1 MKRIGTV
8 EDGGIGAEQN
18 VTSVPALFSIT
29 MEKVAPVRERGGVEG
44 CSGDTYMLK
53 CGYYFLRHF
62 CPTTS
67 IGFSLFLIAFL
78 SGCGFFPLT
87 ESLENERRETEA
99 TKEAIR
105 KSPSLQEV
113 NRVCES
119 LPKTDSFRLI
129 LMRKSFRADEEYIVY
144 GYYTENGYE
153 TVRDLFFD
161 FFNRE
166 GWTDVYEQPGI
177 NTISVR
183 GQKDGFS
190 AGFTHEPVH
199 RGVNYTL
206 ICRRLESAK

>member
-1 MKRIGTV
+1 MPLSSLIFKTFFVSVRFPPLRPLPSQNAGLV
-8 EDGGIGAEQN
+8 EDDAINVAHIG
-18 VTSVPALFSIT
+18 
-29 MEKVAPVRERGGVEG
+29 R
-44 CSGDTYMLK
+44 
-53 CGYYFLRHF
+53 CGSRPKLNHLSETRFPRCVL
-62 CPTTS
+62 
-67 IGFSLFLIAFL
+67 LLVVFL

-87 ESLENERRETEA
+87 ESLESERRKTEA

-105 KSPSLQEV
+105 NSPSLQEV

-119 LPKTDSFRLI
+119 LPKTDLFRLI
-129 LMRKSFRADEEYIVY
+129 LMRNSFRADVELLEY
-144 GYYTENGYE
+144 GYLADEPYE
-153 TVRDLFFD
+153 KVRDIFVD

-183 GQKDGFS
+183 GHKDGFS

-206 ICRRLESAK
+206 ICRRIK

>member
-1 MKRIGTV
+1 MSKRDYHLNRFCRT
-8 EDGGIGAEQN
+8 
-18 VTSVPALFSIT
+18 T
-29 MEKVAPVRERGGVEG
+29 
-44 CSGDTYMLK
+44 
-53 CGYYFLRHF
+53 FL
-62 CPTTS
+62 
-67 IGFSLFLIAFL
+67 GFSMILIVFL
-78 SGCGFFPLT
+78 SGCGYFPPT
-87 ESLENERRETEA
+87 ESLESERRKTEA

-105 KSPSLQEV
+105 NSPSLQEV

-129 LMRKSFRADEEYIVY
+129 LMRKSFRADEEYITY
-144 GYYTENGYE
+144 GYLADEPYE
-153 TVRDLFFD
+153 KVRDIFVD

-183 GQKDGFS
+183 GHKDGFS

>member
-1 MKRIGTV
+1 MSKRDYYLERFCGTTCL
-8 EDGGIGAEQN
+8 GILMIL
-18 VTSVPALFSIT
+18 VVL
-29 MEKVAPVRERGGVEG
+29 
-44 CSGDTYMLK
+44 
-53 CGYYFLRHF
+53 
-62 CPTTS
+62 
-67 IGFSLFLIAFL
+67 L
-78 SGCGFFPLT
+78 SGCGFFPPT
-87 ESLENERRETEA
+87 ESLESERRKTEA

-105 KSPSLQEV
+105 NSTSLQEV

-144 GYYTENGYE
+144 GYYAENGYE

-166 GWTDVYEQPGI
+166 GWTDVYEQSGI

-206 ICRRLESAK
+206 ICRRIK

>member
-1 MKRIGTV
+1 MSKRDYYLKRFCGTTCL
-8 EDGGIGAEQN
+8 G
-18 VTSVPALFSIT
+18 
-29 MEKVAPVRERGGVEG
+29 
-44 CSGDTYMLK
+44 
-53 CGYYFLRHF
+53 FLM
-62 CPTTS
+62 
-67 IGFSLFLIAFL
+67 ILVVLL
-78 SGCGFFPLT
+78 SGCGFFPPT
-87 ESLENERRETEA
+87 ESLESERRATEA
-99 TKEAIR
+99 TKEAIHN
-105 KSPSLQEV
+105 SPSLQEV

-129 LMRKSFRADEEYIVY
+129 LMRNSFRADVELLEY
-144 GYYTENGYE
+144 GYLADEPYE
-153 TVRDLFFD
+153 TVRDIFVD

-166 GWTDVYEQPGI
+166 GWTDVYEQSGI

>member
-1 MKRIGTV
+1 MPLSRLIFRSPFISVRFPPLRPLHSRNAGVV
-8 EDGGIGAEQN
+8 EDDVTNVPDAASRGAR
-18 VTSVPALFSIT
+18 P
-29 MEKVAPVRERGGVEG
+29 K
-44 CSGDTYMLK
+44 LK
-53 CGYYFLRHF
+53 HF
-62 CPTTS
+62 GRKSSPRCLLLLV
-67 IGFSLFLIAFL
+67 GFF
-78 SGCGFFPLT
+78 SGCGYFPPT
-87 ESLENERRETEA
+87 ESLESERRKTEA

-105 KSPSLQEV
+105 NSPSLQEV

-166 GWTDVYEQPGI
+166 GWTDVYEQSGI

-206 ICRRLESAK
+206 ICRRIK

>member
-1 MKRIGTV
+1 M
-8 EDGGIGAEQN
+8 
-18 VTSVPALFSIT
+18 S
-29 MEKVAPVRERGGVEG
+29 
-44 CSGDTYMLK
+44 K
-53 CGYYFLRHF
+53 CGYHFLRQF
-62 CPTTS
+62 YRMTFL
-67 IGFSLFLIAFL
+67 GYLLFLGVFL
-78 SGCGFFPLT
+78 GGCGFFPPT
-87 ESLENERRETEA
+87 ESLESEQRKTEA

-129 LMRKSFRADEEYIVY
+129 LMRNSFRTDVELLEYGYLADEP
-144 GYYTENGYE
+144 YE
-153 TVRDLFFD
+153 KVRDIFVD

-166 GWTDVYEQPGI
+166 GWTDVYEQSGI

-206 ICRRLESAK
+206 ICRRIK